1 MYVRPPNADVVISM
15 DKLSP
20 SQRDQF
26 VQIKTKTMQIEVE
39 HEQAVAQMD
48 MKYQKSMMEMQ
59 RQLMELFPGLV
70 KADRRYVAF
79 DEKARHTCR
88 TSAGI

>member
-26 VQIKTKTMQIEVE
+26 VQIKTKTMQIEME

-48 MKYQKSMMEMQ
+48 MKYQQSMMEMQ
-59 RQLMELFPGLV
+59 RQLMELFRG
-70 KADRRYVAF
+70 
-79 DEKARHTCR
+79 
-88 TSAGI
+88 GG